1 MDQLTVRDLIM
12 ALEAFRKDK
21 GMSREELLQLPIYL
35 GRDDELNGIHT
46 GWCVDIVD
54 AALQTENDKY
64 FVEMINE
71 DRTNVP
77 IKGKAILIS

>member
-1 MDQLTVRDLIM
+1 MDQLTVKDLLLVLNEIR
-12 ALEAFRKDK
+12 ENQE
-21 GMSREELLQLPIYL
+21 MSYEDFMKLPIYL

-54 AALQTENDKY
+54 TALKTEIDKCLI
-64 FVEMINE
+64 EMINS

-77 IKGKAILIS
+77 INGKAILIS

>member
-1 MDQLTVRDLIM
+1 MDQLTVKDLLI
-12 ALEAFRKDK
+12 ALEAFRKNK
-21 GMSREELLQLPIYL
+21 GMSREELLKLPIYL

-46 GWCVDIVD
+46 GWCVDIID
-54 AALQTENDKY
+54 TALQTENDKY

-77 IKGKAILIS
+77 IDGKAILIS

>member
-1 MDQLTVRDLIM
+1 MDQLTVRDLLLVLNEIR
-12 ALEAFRKDK
+12 ENQE
-21 GMSREELLQLPIYL
+21 MSYEEFLKLPIYL

-46 GWCVDIVD
+46 GWCVDILD
-54 AALQTENDKY
+54 TALTNENDQY
-64 FVEMINE
+64 LIEMINE

>member
-1 MDQLTVRDLIM
+1 MYQLKVKDLI
-12 ALEAFRKDK
+12 AGLEEIRKDQE
-21 GMSREELLQLPIYL
+21 MSYEEFRELPIYL

-54 AALQTENDKY
+54 TALQTENDIY
-64 FVEMINE
+64 LVEMINS

-77 IKGKAILIS
+77 INGKAILIS

>member
-1 MDQLTVRDLIM
+1 MDQLTVRDLIYM
-12 ALEAFRKDK
+12 LEQIRKDQEMTK
-21 GMSREELLQLPIYL
+21 NELLDLPIYL

-46 GWCVDIVD
+46 GWCVDILD
-54 AALQTENDKY
+54 TALTNENDVY
-64 FVEMINE
+64 MIEMINK

>member
-1 MDQLTVRDLIM
+1 MDQLTVKDLLI

-21 GMSREELLQLPIYL
+21 GMSREELLKLPIYL

-46 GWCVDIVD
+46 GWCVDIID
-54 AALQTENDKY
+54 TALTSENDQY

-77 IKGKAILIS
+77 INGKAILIS

>member
-1 MDQLTVRDLIM
+1 MDQLTVRDLLVT
-12 ALEAFRKDK
+12 LEEISENQE
-21 GMSREELLQLPIYL
+21 MSYAELLKLPIYL

-54 AALQTENDKY
+54 TALKTEVDEY
-64 FVEMINE
+64 LIEMING

-77 IKGKAILIS
+77 INGKAILIS

>member
-1 MDQLTVRDLIM
+1 MDQLTVRDLIYI
-12 ALEAFRKDK
+12 LEEIRQSKGLKKD
-21 GMSREELLQLPIYL
+21 ELLSLPIYL

-46 GWCVDIVD
+46 GWCVDVID
-54 AALQTENDKY
+54 PALTSENDEC
-64 FVEMINE
+64 FIEMINE

>member
-1 MDQLTVRDLIM
+1 MDQLTVNDLLLV
-12 ALEAFRKDK
+12 LEEFRKTK
-21 GMSREELLQLPIYL
+21 KMSREELLSLPIYL

-46 GWCVDIVD
+46 GWCVDVID
-54 AALQTENDKY
+54 TALTNENDEY
-64 FVEMINE
+64 FIEMINE

>member
-1 MDQLTVRDLIM
+1 MDQLTVRDLLL
-12 ALEAFRKDK
+12 ALEEFRRNY
-21 GMSREELLQLPIYL
+21 GMTRTEFFDLPIYL

-54 AALQTENDKY
+54 TALTEENNKY
-64 FVEMINE
+64 FIEMINE

-77 IKGKAILIS
+77 IKDRAILIS